1 MGFGDTACKM
11 GCAGAAPSYLTCL
24 VLTVD
29 SSSGEVDE
37 AMKGNSHISDVSIV
51 EAAN

>member
-1 MGFGDTACKM
+1 MGFGDTACEM

-37 AMKGNSHISDVSIV
+37 AMKGNSPMSDAIV
-51 EAAN
+51 RAAN